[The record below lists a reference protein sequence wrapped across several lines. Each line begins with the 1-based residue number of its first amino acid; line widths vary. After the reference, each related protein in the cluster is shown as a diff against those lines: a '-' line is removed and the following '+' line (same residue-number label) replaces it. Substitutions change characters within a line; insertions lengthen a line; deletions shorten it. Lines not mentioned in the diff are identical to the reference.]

1 MPTKRTT
8 KRTTQIA
15 AARPMTGAEAFEA
28 GRRAYEAAADWS
40 TGAAV
45 PTAEPQPCASHDANA
60 VHEAGP
66 MADDRMTRPG
76 HNLGRILS
84 RSARR
89 GSYRSRSRLDQPR
102 ANVG

>member
-1 MPTKRTT
+1 MPTKRTI
-8 KRTTQIA
+8 QIA

-28 GRRAYEAAADWS
+28 GRRAYEAAADWP

-60 VHEAGP
+60 AHEAVP
-66 MADDRMTRPG
+66 MADDRTTRSG
-76 HNLGRILS
+76 HD
-84 RSARR
+84 
-89 GSYRSRSRLDQPR
+89 RSRSRLDQPR

>member
-40 TGAAV
+40 TGR
-45 PTAEPQPCASHDANA
+45 C
-60 VHEAGP
+60 G
-66 MADDRMTRPG
+66 ADG
-76 HNLGRILS
+76 
-84 RSARR
+84 
-89 GSYRSRSRLDQPR
+89 
-102 ANVG
+102 